1 MSRYLLAVDQ
11 GTTGTT
17 AVVVAEDGRIVGAG
31 YQEVAAHYPQ
41 PGWVEQDPEDLWTS
55 SVGTAAQAIAD
66 AGVARSDI
74 AGLGI
79 TNQRETTVCWDRRT
93 GEPVAPAIVWQDR
106 RTAALARRLGA
117 DGGEELIRRRTGLLP
132 DAYFSGTK
140 MRWLLDTVDG
150 LRDRAERGEVV
161 FGTVDSWLVWRLT
174 HGATVATDVTNASR
188 TLLMDLR
195 TLDWDDELLA
205 LVGVPRAALPD
216 IRPSSCVFG
225 ETVPATFGDLEVP
238 IAGILGDQQAALFA
252 QACFEPGQVKN
263 TYGTGSFMLMNT
275 GTTAFTEHG
284 SLLTTVAVGF
294 ADEPAEYALEGS
306 VLVTGSAVQWLR
318 DELHVVDEA
327 AQTEALAASV
337 SSTGDVFFVP
347 ALAGLGAPY
356 WDPYARGTI
365 VGISRGTT
373 GAHLAR
379 ATLESIAF
387 QSADVLGALQA
398 ESCVEVTELRAD
410 GGAASNGWL
419 MQFQADVIGIPV
431 DVPESV
437 QTTSLGSAY
446 LAGLTTGVWSDREE
460 LQRRRRTARRYEPAM
475 SADERGTRL
484 ERWHDAVDRSRG
496 WARDEP

>member
-1 MSRYLLAVDQ
+1 MSRFVLAVDQ

-17 AVVVAEDGRIVGAG
+17 AVVVAEDGRIVGTA
-31 YQEVAAHYPQ
+31 YQEVRASYPR
-41 PGWVEQDPEDLWTS
+41 PGWVEQDPEDLWRS
-55 SVGTAAQAIAD
+55 CVDTAAQAVAD
-66 AGVARSDI
+66 AGVPRSAI

-106 RTAALARRLGA
+106 RTAALARQLGSA
-117 DGGEELIRRRTGLLP
+117 GGEELIRSRSGLLP
-132 DAYFSGTK
+132 DAYFAGTK

-150 LRDRAERGEVV
+150 LRGRAEHGEVV

-195 TLDWDDELLA
+195 TLDWDDELLE

-225 ETVPATFGDLEVP
+225 ETVPSTFGDLEVP

-275 GTTAFTEHG
+275 GTTPFTGQHA
-284 SLLTTVAVGF
+284 LLTTVAVGF
-294 ADEPAEYALEGS
+294 VDEPAEYALEGS

-318 DELHVVDEA
+318 DELHVIDDAAETEGLATSVD
-327 AQTEALAASV
+327 
-337 SSTGDVFFVP
+337 STGDVFFVP

-387 QSADVLGALQA
+387 QSADVLGVLQA
-398 ESCVEVTELRAD
+398 ESGVEVTELRAD
-410 GGAASNGWL
+410 GGAAANGWL

-446 LAGLTTGVWSDREE
+446 LAGLTTGVWSDRDE

-475 SADERGTRL
+475 SVDERASRL
-484 ERWHDAVDRSRG
+484 DRWHDAVDRSRG

>member
-1 MSRYLLAVDQ
+1 VPQFLIAVDQ

-17 AVVVAEDGRIVGAG
+17 AVVVAEDGRIVGSG
-31 YQEVAAHYPQ
+31 YQEVPARYPQ
-41 PGWVEQDPEDLWTS
+41 PGWVEQDPEDLWRS
-55 SVGTAAQAIAD
+55 SVDTATRAVAD

-106 RTAALARRLGA
+106 RTAALARRLGSG
-117 DGGEELIRRRTGLLP
+117 GGEELIRRRTGLLP
-132 DAYFSGTK
+132 DAYFAGTK

-150 LRDRAERGEVV
+150 LRARAERGEVV

-195 TLDWDDELLA
+195 TLDWDDELLE

-216 IRPSSCVFG
+216 IRPSSCIFG
-225 ETVPATFGDLEVP
+225 ETVPATFAGLELP

-275 GTTAFTEHG
+275 GTTPFTDQHA
-284 SLLTTVAVGF
+284 LLTTVAVGF

-318 DELHVVDEA
+318 DELHVIDSA
-327 AQTEALAASV
+327 AETEAMAASV
-337 SSTGDVFFVP
+337 TDTGDVFFVP

-387 QSADVLGALQA
+387 QSADVLGVLQA
-398 ESCVEVTELRAD
+398 ESGVEVTELRAD
-410 GGAASNGWL
+410 GGGASNGWL

-460 LQRRRRTARRYEPAM
+460 LQRRRRTARRYEPTM
-475 SADERGTRL
+475 SRDERDSRL
-484 ERWHDAVDRSRG
+484 DRWHDAVDRSRG
-496 WARDEP
+496 WARDES